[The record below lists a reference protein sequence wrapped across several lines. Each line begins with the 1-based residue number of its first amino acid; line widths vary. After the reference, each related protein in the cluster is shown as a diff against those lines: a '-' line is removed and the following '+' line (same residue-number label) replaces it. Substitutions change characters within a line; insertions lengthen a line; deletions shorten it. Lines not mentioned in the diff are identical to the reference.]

1 MAIPLQLVNCP
12 DLHYPSSRASVAFL
26 AHLHTFTWIAWIL
39 GREFTTRGADSIRHR
54 NPGRRLR
61 PRIMEPRGLVGV
73 AWVGLRNQ
81 WASTGRCL
89 AIWSRLHTA
98 DRRCCQK
105 HDVVVKLSLPSVCW
119 QEEPPATQ
127 DTCRL
132 VAEAQGASR
141 GKLPKT
147 SAFCPLPSTLCSLP
161 SALCPQ
167 PSALSPHS
175 GFVPSSKLRCSAW
188 KVVAIV

>member
-1 MAIPLQLVNCP
+1 MKVCARQRLPERRAHYLHIICPLLAHLPTCPLAPSPPRPLAPSPVRRRLSGYQSGVSRKAMAIPLQLVNCP

-98 DRRCCQK
+98 DR
-105 HDVVVKLSLPSVCW
+105 
-119 QEEPPATQ
+119 
-127 DTCRL
+127 
-132 VAEAQGASR
+132 
-141 GKLPKT
+141 
-147 SAFCPLPSTLCSLP
+147 SAVRSMMS
-161 SALCPQ
+161 
-167 PSALSPHS
+167 
-175 GFVPSSKLRCSAW
+175 W
-188 KVVAIV
+188 